1 MPLDL
6 KTINDLYR
14 IAVKIATVAHEEGIS
29 EEVKEK
35 LLTLSQDLGHISCEL
50 SKELDLAPVFGK
62 EVKTIPVETGI
73 Y

>member
-1 MPLDL
+1 MPLNL

-14 IAVKIATVAHEEGIS
+14 IAVKITTVAHEEGIS